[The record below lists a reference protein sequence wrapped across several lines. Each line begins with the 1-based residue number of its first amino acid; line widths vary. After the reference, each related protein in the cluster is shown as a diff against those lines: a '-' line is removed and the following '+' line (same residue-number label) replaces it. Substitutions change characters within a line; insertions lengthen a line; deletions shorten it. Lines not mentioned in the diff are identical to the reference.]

1 MGKRRESFEAV
12 QKSTVRIK
20 DKEGKTCGTGFFVS
34 REGHLLTCA
43 HVVRDAGGW
52 KNVRV
57 IDQPVTC
64 LYEGDPERDDFSLLQ
79 VEDAVVAAAEF
90 GKDFDPG
97 DEFLSFG
104 FSNDEFYG
112 APIRGEITAFARC
125 GALGDQKLIRLET
138 FSDAQRIEGGQS
150 GAPVFVYQKGKYKVI
165 GLIVASEDLNGGLAI
180 PNSTILKKNISL
192 IIRKNNF
199 NQRLYIAAASVSVIV
214 AFFVFIVVS
223 KYSISLGKCSPD
235 YVYKEVNSI
244 EKAIQDQQ
252 YTTALNSADDF
263 AKQCPDEY
271 RGKFTQGR
279 ALTEMRRYE
288 EAIKA
293 FQASIDIKPSVDA
306 IYNLNLVRGRK
317 KHFQEAIDGLES
329 LLTNPL
335 LTKQPNPKSY
345 VNYQKIF
352 YSLGSFHHKLA
363 RITNDKAEKRLRLE
377 KAKQSYL
384 QAITPTDNLVDST
397 SGCCSPQRAEAAY
410 HLAAVYSVIYF
421 LDNRDKDALNEAI
434 KAIKIGFKSVA
445 SEKQM
450 NDLKEIES
458 SNKNDLLKEIA
469 YIRST
474 QEFSEL
480 RKWLNEEAGFSP
492 STQ

>member
-1 MGKRRESFEAV
+1 M
-12 QKSTVRIK
+12 
-20 DKEGKTCGTGFFVS
+20 
-34 REGHLLTCA
+34 
-43 HVVRDAGGW
+43 
-52 KNVRV
+52 
-57 IDQPVTC
+57 DQPVTC

-79 VEDAVVAAAEF
+79 VEDAVVVAAEF

-104 FSNDEFYG
+104 FSNDGFYG

-150 GAPVFVYQKGKYKVI
+150 GAPVFVYQKGQYKVI

-180 PNSTILKKNISL
+180 PTSTILGKVVSLISL
-192 IIRKNNF
+192 KLKF
-199 NQRLYIAAASVSVIV
+199 NKSLYIAVASLSVII
-214 AFFVFIVVS
+214 ASSLFIFFS
-223 KYSISLGKCSPD
+223 KSSINLGKCSRD
-235 YVYKEVNSI
+235 YVYKEANSI
-244 EKAIQDQQ
+244 EKAIKDQQ
-252 YTTALNSADDF
+252 YTTALNSAEDF

-271 RGKFTQGR
+271 RGKFTQGM

-293 FQASIDIKPSVDA
+293 FQASIDIKPTVDA
-306 IYNLNLVRGRK
+306 IYNLNLVRGRAK
-317 KHFQEAIDGLES
+317 QFEEAIDGLES

-345 VNYQKIF
+345 VDHQKIF
-352 YSLGSFHHKLA
+352 YSLGFYHHKLA
-363 RITNDKAEKRLRLE
+363 RTTNDKAEKLFRLE
-377 KAKQSYL
+377 KAKKSYL
-384 QAITPTDNLVDST
+384 QAITRTDNLVDST

-421 LDNRDKDALNEAI
+421 LDNRDKDALNKAI
-434 KAIKIGFKSVA
+434 EAIKIGFKSVA
-445 SEKQM
+445 PEKQM

-474 QEFSEL
+474 QEFSDL
-480 RKWLNEEAGFSP
+480 RKWLNEEAGFP
-492 STQ
+492 HSTQ